1 MLFRTVVALVGLT
14 MNVATMHPAVAQE
27 AAPAPAAAQ
36 FTEQPASAPAPVEIN
51 APVGFGFG

>member
-1 MLFRTVVALVGLT
+1 MLLRTVVSLVGLT
-14 MNVATMHPAVAQE
+14 INITTMKPAAADE
-27 AAPAPAAAQ
+27 AALAPAAAQ